1 MKKRVTFL
9 LSHMPSVLSNLL
21 LLLSGDVE
29 ANPGPMSKAEAEAF
43 DSALAAIRKL
53 ETGLGAVLTDLKT
66 VKDNQEI
73 TRNEIKAL
81 TAQIAALG
89 SNVSSSATASP
100 SSNNTLQTIAT
111 QLKTI
116 TSRCDDAENRMR
128 RSNLLF
134 FGIED
139 DEKED
144 WAGSEEK
151 IISFC
156 SEKLQ
161 IPTTSAK
168 LERVHRL
175 GKFTAEKN
183 RPIIAKFTSFKDK
196 DNILSRANKLKGT
209 DYAIGEDF
217 SFSTRLAR
225 RKLVSFAR
233 NLDKPF
239 KLTVDKLHIDKK
251 TYIYDNATDTVVLC
265 KR

>member
-1 MKKRVTFL
+1 M
-9 LSHMPSVLSNLL
+9 
-21 LLLSGDVE
+21 LSGDVE

-53 ETGLGAVLTDLKT
+53 ETGLGAVLADLKI
-66 VKDNQEI
+66 VKDNQEV

-81 TAQIAALG
+81 TTQIAALG
-89 SNVSSSATASP
+89 PNASSSSATAAPP
-100 SSNNTLQTIAT
+100 SDNALKTIAT
-111 QLKTI
+111 QLQTI

-151 IISFC
+151 IITFC
-156 SEKLQ
+156 SQKLQ
-161 IPTTSAK
+161 IPTTCAQF
-168 LERVHRL
+168 ERVHRL
-175 GKFTAEKN
+175 GKFTTEKN

-196 DNILSRANKLKGT
+196 NNILGAAHKLKNT
-209 DYAIGEDF
+209 DFAIGEDF

-233 NLDKPF
+233 DLDKPF

-251 TYIYDNATDTVVLC
+251 TYFYDNETDTVVLC